1 MHRHSEIVSTLF
13 EKEVAN
19 DRSGAFAGPLTTRP
33 AVENREPWHGQTKFV
48 LSNPVIVQ
56 VSCVQMVVNA
66 LKLSCPVRAT
76 RNAPLDARTIAA
88 PPTVASGDDESICT
102 CTLPALAVPFAVV
115 SCGTLL
121 GPDPPPPHAAATAPS
136 ARQEAA

>member
-1 MHRHSEIVSTLF
+1 MVKTLF

-19 DRSGAFAGPLTTRP
+19 DRSGAFAGPLMTRP
-33 AVENREPWHGQTKFV
+33 AVENREPWHGQTKLV

-56 VSCVQMVVNA
+56 VWCVQMVVNA
-66 LKLSCPVRAT
+66 VKLSCPVRAT

-102 CTLPALAVPFAVV
+102 WTLPALAVPFTVV

-121 GPDPPPPHAAATAPS
+121 GPDPPPPHAVATAPS